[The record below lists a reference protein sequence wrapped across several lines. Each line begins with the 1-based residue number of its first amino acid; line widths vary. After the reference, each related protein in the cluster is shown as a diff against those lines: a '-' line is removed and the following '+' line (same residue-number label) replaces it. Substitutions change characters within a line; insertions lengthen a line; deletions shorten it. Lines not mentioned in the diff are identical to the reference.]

1 MSNIKNLF
9 DSISERKKVCL
20 TKLASEM
27 VDGIT
32 FDPTLTDEEVDY
44 VLLAIQDEINN
55 WFADGKKGLSG
66 TEE

>member
-9 DSISERKKVCL
+9 DSLSEREKVCL

-27 VDGIT
+27 IDGIT
-32 FDPTLTDEEVDY
+32 FDPALSDEAVDY

-55 WFADGKKGLSG
+55 WFADGKKGLCG
-66 TEE
+66 EEE